1 MSSVKHTEI
10 EGDVAVGRNVEIG
23 GKATVR
29 GKMTV
34 DHDLKVKGDIE
45 ANDIRANN
53 KGVFLSVERLT
64 AAYPTP
70 EEGWFAGVLETV
82 NDEKRIIVYDVE
94 NGEWTRTGVELDVE
108 LDQSEEAIA
117 AASAAAEAAAEA
129 KTATTATNTAAKNAT
144 TAAGNANTAAKN
156 ATTAAGDANTAASNA
171 TTAAGNA
178 NTAANAATTAAEKAE
193 AALKTI
199 DSRLFINANKLLLR
213 SEAMTL
219 SEALKSISS
228 LDKAALYTVNGIV
241 LTFLTANGW
250 KRYQWIGDEW
260 MNIAHWEDISQS
272 SSGAGFYN
280 IDNEK
285 PLEEGYYSLDSAVSA
300 VSKDTSIGATT
311 RNGMILQ
318 FFDGEKWRYYAY
330 QLEYDA
336 SDPEADDKFSNPENW
351 AAFESGSG
359 GGTVNQYV
367 LKLETNSARELE
379 SSDTNL
385 SVNLRFSSQ
394 IYDSISQSLI
404 DSGEDASI
412 TIERQMEGAG
422 RWTTVATIGS
432 FPSTPAGAG
441 NYRTVDLSPYLQ
453 NGTQYVRFTAKG
465 NVSGQTAPLLTFT
478 VGVAA
483 MSAEIAT
490 NWGRAFVYDET
501 VASSGTIA
509 IPVKMTG
516 NVHKILY
523 YEVLNSAGTKIKEGS
538 IEVGTAE
545 YVESAYTG
553 LTFEHPQTAEILTI
567 RVRLRYGNSTVY
579 TDWVEQNFM
588 VSTVASSAVLL
599 CVNNVKSQ
607 VYNWTSERLL
617 EYAVYNP
624 GALTGSVVG
633 FELRD
638 SEEQTVW
645 MTGSN
650 GNAENGIVYD
660 YTPYLGIENNT
671 PSGRVR
677 LFGAKLR
684 VSVGGVLMRTLT
696 YSVDNS
702 NNFAPTAG
710 ANFVLMPSSRS
721 NYDSDRT
728 VIHNETSLA
737 TEAKELQGVWEN
749 VTFEDDG
756 WVTEGDVKMLR
767 LFASSKL
774 TIPFECYSNTTQENG
789 LTIEVD
795 ARMRNISDEDAAVL
809 KIGKEVNGQFVGLIL
824 YPKRGYFFKTTN
836 NVAEFQDIEW
846 QENKRTHLT
855 VNIAPRLN
863 VKGRTLNVV
872 RLFVNDKINREFTFT
887 SADRFWDGSGSGGIQ
902 IGGEGCDIDVF
913 GMRVFKERL
922 LSSGEV
928 LNDVVAA
935 ESDIEKKKALIEANN
950 IMEGGVIKYALA
962 KEKYNTMVWEG
973 VFPDKNNQV
982 ETTGNLRLSILN
994 DLIHSGRFN
1003 NMKCKGQGTSSKRY
1017 LYWNGSWSFNDDSLF
1032 VNDNGDPGV
1041 PYYQLRD
1048 GSPRATKLVGKRNW
1062 ASSPQSHKEGMCD
1075 IVNAVYD
1082 ALFDGSAGWEPSG
1095 IKRTAGY
1102 ENTKIA
1108 VEEEPFLFFVQA
1120 TPDSEPVFDGMMT
1133 FGSAKGDKLTFGYD
1147 KSHPILKDYL
1157 MMEGSDQ
1164 TPVLGLCQVPW
1175 FEDEVSYN
1183 EEEEYYEYNGM
1194 GSFDVTLGNR
1204 GSIGH
1209 FIEAFNTCYKYST
1222 RINYYNGRLD
1232 DLQQDAT
1239 ADKSYQYFV
1248 VGQTYDNFYVY
1259 RYNWPTGRWV
1269 NAGTTKTNGA
1279 YDAVNLNEQLGLHLD
1294 PSSAD
1299 FDGMLAQVKAARVA
1313 AFRAV
1318 AGNHFHVNDTLY
1330 GMQINKL
1337 MAASD
1342 NRNKNTYPYYDP
1354 VDGVIR
1360 FGSDDNDTILPFNNQ
1375 GQKQKPYWVEEHDYD
1390 SRPQFNGYFWAAS
1403 GNAMYNLFEDAY
1415 PNELRTMMRRI
1426 LAAMANL
1433 GSGYGEGG
1441 VMGCFDRYFFKIQN
1455 YFPAVA
1461 YNEVARLSYEWAK
1474 ILYDAGE
1481 YTNDTDPITQS
1492 LGDQL
1497 ECEKEWVRRRIVYIA
1512 SYCMYNAAMGGSIE
1526 YRQLNSA
1533 TYKLRPAMKMYMYMQ
1548 LGTSY
1553 RYPTGSSAPKRCES
1567 GEEVTIV
1574 CEGSDS
1580 IQTYIVGAEYLQ
1592 DLGDLSAVG
1601 VTGSTAFANGKRLA
1615 RLKVGNANASAVNF
1629 RPSAVASFPAN
1640 AVEIDLRNT
1649 AVPSVGSL
1657 AGVTKLERYYGGGT
1671 AITSL
1676 TLPQTNLLTDVELN
1690 EQLQTL
1696 VLRNQTGIN
1705 HFVFTPTALRSLTSG
1720 RCNVIDQQFVENWL
1734 DGLSGDLS
1742 GYELEMD
1749 GLQWSGFTAL
1759 RLVKMCGMGR
1769 LVLKGRIAL
1778 DSNSIS
1784 AEQLATVHNK
1794 LGSLMDSHELE
1805 LEYTNVINIQMT
1817 KTAVTGGDAGSVA
1830 SFTLSALNDKALT
1843 LVYSTD
1849 GETWAP
1855 MSENPR
1861 LTMTSR
1867 TEVVNGCRYVYGTL
1881 TALEE
1886 VTGAVQYRVR
1896 ATDGVQNSVTLF
1908 FSIVTKNRI
1917 QSVAVSGTKYLTQTN
1932 ANYPFSAALTPANS
1946 SEVPTYS
1953 WLIESVG
1960 DVDTYEVV
1968 VLQDRSQVI
1977 RRTDSQLMVEL
1988 QNVNASTVQ
1997 LATGNEL
2004 FGAKNNEVSFT
2015 VRCTVRGSYGSEVSA
2030 AYEVIGHAVFT
2041 PKAVQSYDPEEE
2053 NYNPALVIYLKNNEA
2068 TTGVTLHAYEG
2079 GKGYYMTQ
2087 QEAAAVTNLGTIN
2100 GLTQIQDV
2108 DGVVVESWDGDVN
2121 TQPYYRFE
2129 DFDQWQYFKN
2139 CLNIGNI
2146 SNCQVLKT
2154 ITTPSNFSSSN
2165 TRLDLPNSLLTIKVS
2180 EGVMSIPMIQKNS
2193 DGLNIYLPKTFGQT
2207 DIFSRYGQGFS
2218 TIIAFG
2224 DIHYGGS
2231 LQEWIN
2237 LGLVLRR
2244 ADLGNKRYFNDLY
2257 CNNEKITTIPASEA
2271 NRNCW
2276 YSFMSITTI
2285 EGVVNNLIAYNFA
2298 GCSNLENITL
2308 SPDITSIP
2316 EYCFYGCGKLNL
2328 TEIPSN
2334 VTSIGANALSGTA
2347 CSFTEIPDSVTSFGS
2362 QSNMPNITAISY
2374 PNTMAAPGGLTNCAN
2389 LRSVFFRKGDESEY
2403 LITTLPYYSGCN
2415 NLKKI
2420 GYENNFINEAIIT
2433 PEETTTIILGDASY
2447 NNTTIKSFCFKGA
2460 TMIPHNWNVSRSLNN
2475 LNVKFISALN
2485 VVNFGNNSGEIY
2497 RDHAKNYIIVGKN
2510 AQVVSVNTYRGS
2522 LNNLFLQTITPP
2534 IYTDN
2539 ATNKRYIPLSTKND
2553 YSQATSFNA
2562 SSLTE
2567 YDYTND
2573 PANIKTAVQESDIVT
2588 TGIPLANCAIS
2599 INNGT
2604 ATITCTDST
2613 FTSAIP
2619 IKLHYRING
2628 GAWSSPVNSGATFAV
2643 SANDVIEVYATHSLR
2658 APSNMLKATWDGTN
2672 ITYDYTD
2679 IYIAPDD
2686 VDANGLLIE

>member
-1 MSSVKHTEI
+1 MKAIRYT
-10 EGDVAVGRNVEIG
+10 EGD
-23 GKATVR
+23 
-29 GKMTV
+29 
-34 DHDLKVKGDIE
+34 DLKLK
-45 ANDIRANN
+45 IR
-53 KGVFLSVERLT
+53 L
-64 AAYPTP
+64 
-70 EEGWFAGVLETV
+70 
-82 NDEKRIIVYDVE
+82 
-94 NGEWTRTGVELDVE
+94 
-108 LDQSEEAIA
+108 SEEAVPFEIELRTEWPEPVLKCGWDGKDSWGGLQLMGA
-117 AASAAAEAAAEA
+117 NAVACWDAPGLRSGTLSGTLTYITPDETMPDGERRRTVSLVMVQSAEDGGVISAMDPGVSSGDEVPSKPDCFTKKEWESLLSVIGRKADTKALEQLEE
-129 KTATTATNTAAKNAT
+129 KYETLKEDTADGFRTAAQALSDGLGTKLGKNQ
-144 TAAGNANTAAKN
+144 G
-156 ATTAAGDANTAASNA
+156 
-171 TTAAGNA
+171 
-178 NTAANAATTAAEKAE
+178 AANAGKVMKVDARGDLVPSQEE
-193 AALKTI
+193 GSVKTV
-199 DSRLFINANKLLLR
+199 S
-213 SEAMTL
+213 
-219 SEALKSISS
+219 
-228 LDKAALYTVNGIV
+228 VNGG
-241 LTFLTANGW
+241 TPKSPDARG
-250 KRYQWIGDEW
+250 
-260 MNIAHWEDISQS
+260 NIDLSTGGN
-272 SSGAGFYN
+272 GAGFYN

-285 PLEEGYYSLDSAVSA
+285 PLEEGHYTLGSAVAA
-300 VSKDTSIGATT
+300 VATDESIGAST

-318 FFDGEKWRYYAY
+318 FWDGEVWRYYAY
-330 QLEYDA
+330 QLPYDA
-336 SDPEADDKFSNPENW
+336 SDPEADDKFSDQENW
-351 AAFESGSG
+351 AAFESGSGG

-394 IYDSISQSLI
+394 IYDSISQTLI

-432 FPSTPAGAG
+432 FPSTPAGTG

-633 FELRD
+633 FELMD

-728 VIHNETSLA
+728 VIRNETSLA
-737 TEAKELQGVWEN
+737 TETKQLQGVWEN

-756 WVTEGDVKMLR
+756 WVTDGGVKMLR
-767 LFASSKL
+767 LFAGSKL

-789 LTIEVD
+789 LTIEADV
-795 ARMRNISDEDAAVL
+795 RMRNISDEDAAVL

-982 ETTGNLRLSILN
+982 ETTGNLRVSILN

-1017 LYWNGSWSFNDDSLF
+1017 LYWNGGWSFNDDSLF
-1032 VNDNGDPGV
+1032 VNDNGDEGV
-1041 PYYQLRD
+1041 PWYQLRD

-1082 ALFDGSAGWEPSG
+1082 VLFDGSAGWEPSG

-1120 TPDSEPVFDGMMT
+1120 TPDSEPVFDGLMT

-1157 MMEGSDQ
+1157 MIEGSDQ

-1232 DLQQDAT
+1232 DLQQDAKV
-1239 ADKSYQYFV
+1239 DKSYQYFV

-1330 GMQINKL
+1330 GMQMNKL

-1426 LAAMANL
+1426 LAAMADL

-1629 RPSAVASFPAN
+1629 KPSAVASFPAN

-1720 RCNVIDQQFVENWL
+1720 RCNVIDQQFVESWI

-1749 GLQWSGFTAL
+1749 GINWTNLSED
-1759 RLVKMCGMGR
+1759 RLVKLLGFGR
-1769 LVLKGRIAL
+1769 LVISGRIAMSSL
-1778 DSNSIS
+1778 GRSTKVALLNMFGNIDDTSNSLYVTYPNGVSIS
-1784 AEQLATVHNK
+1784 GSTSVIRGGTGDVTITVSIIKYVDDAQITVNQSASFFTLVSEGEIQYDPITGSATKEYVYHTETLMGTSTNFSAQAVIDGVTYTSRNFNVSGSSRITVTSAAIK
-1794 LGSLMDSHELE
+1794 KMINGSLANGDYYYTEDKASANNTFHIVPNTTDGRNAFVDDQGNPIPTDTYRIEWGISDLPSSLDE
-1805 LEYTNVINIQMT
+1805 CYLEYEGVGDNEIVKVMKQNAGGVGVEICRMPKYPNPANKAQWWNSLTFSSYVNEVDAERLGNDPDFRIVANLVVTNRTAAAIQT
-1817 KTAVTGGDAGSVA
+1817 SLCPIVA
-1830 SFTLSALNDKALT
+1830 HPEFF
-1843 LVYSTD
+1843 
-1849 GETWAP
+1849 
-1855 MSENPR
+1855 
-1861 LTMTSR
+1861 
-1867 TEVVNGCRYVYGTL
+1867 
-1881 TALEE
+1881 
-1886 VTGAVQYRVR
+1886 AVQ
-1896 ATDGVQNSVTLF
+1896 A
-1908 FSIVTKNRI
+1908 
-1917 QSVAVSGTKYLTQTN
+1917 
-1932 ANYPFSAALTPANS
+1932 
-1946 SEVPTYS
+1946 
-1953 WLIESVG
+1953 
-1960 DVDTYEVV
+1960 
-1968 VLQDRSQVI
+1968 
-1977 RRTDSQLMVEL
+1977 
-1988 QNVNASTVQ
+1988 
-1997 LATGNEL
+1997 
-2004 FGAKNNEVSFT
+2004 
-2015 VRCTVRGSYGSEVSA
+2015 
-2030 AYEVIGHAVFT
+2030 
-2041 PKAVQSYDPEEE
+2041 YDPTKP
-2053 NYNPALVIYLKNNEA
+2053 NYNPAVCIILEQGGLLDRTQLYTDGGNMYIDPVTGNQGLVMTMDEAADVTYQLWSAGNTYGVFSGKTTVTPTNITDCYEQAESYDFEYFLEFKYFKGLIWDYSVVNSSTYGYRSVGFFSGCTKLKDIRLPKNVTIMNVSAETHGNWVNHGHFANCTSLIASVNVFKNIVEMGAIVSQGQTSNSGIFENCTNLTWESLPPNITHLRLNVFNGCSNINIHTIPSTLAQIECAIPGDWSYVPDTVQVMGTQSPQCTELSLPNNANVNNFEGFNSRTITNVVFRGLTDNNCA
-2068 TTGVTLHAYEG
+2068 FTKLPTFQGVKVNVFAIPNGVTTLRYNPFVNTEIVKLIIPTTLNLSTNYNNLIGSAKL
-2079 GKGYYMTQ
+2079 KGVVYY
-2087 QEAAAVTNLGTIN
+2087 GTAELIIN
-2100 GLTQIQDV
+2100 GNEMSSAV
-2108 DGVVVESWDGDVN
+2108 DTIFRFDNVV
-2121 TQPYYRFE
+2121 
-2129 DFDQWQYFKN
+2129 
-2139 CLNIGNI
+2139 NIGNGVFTRTQTKKI
-2146 SNCQVLKT
+2146 VVFNTSSNHIGFPGYDVNERFYTFIKS
-2154 ITTPSNFSSSN
+2154 TTPGPITGITNN
-2165 TRLDLPNSLLTIKVS
+2165 LGNNYYVPINSLNDYKTATVWSNAASHIFGYDFETDPAHILTA
-2180 EGVMSIPMIQKNS
+2180 E
-2193 DGLNIYLPKTFGQT
+2193 TF
-2207 DIFSRYGQGFS
+2207 DEV
-2218 TIIAFG
+2218 
-2224 DIHYGGS
+2224 D
-2231 LQEWIN
+2231 
-2237 LGLVLRR
+2237 
-2244 ADLGNKRYFNDLY
+2244 
-2257 CNNEKITTIPASEA
+2257 TTQ
-2271 NRNCW
+2271 
-2276 YSFMSITTI
+2276 
-2285 EGVVNNLIAYNFA
+2285 
-2298 GCSNLENITL
+2298 
-2308 SPDITSIP
+2308 
-2316 EYCFYGCGKLNL
+2316 
-2328 TEIPSN
+2328 IPS
-2334 VTSIGANALSGTA
+2334 
-2347 CSFTEIPDSVTSFGS
+2347 
-2362 QSNMPNITAISY
+2362 Y
-2374 PNTMAAPGGLTNCAN
+2374 
-2389 LRSVFFRKGDESEY
+2389 K
-2403 LITTLPYYSGCN
+2403 
-2415 NLKKI
+2415 
-2420 GYENNFINEAIIT
+2420 
-2433 PEETTTIILGDASY
+2433 
-2447 NNTTIKSFCFKGA
+2447 
-2460 TMIPHNWNVSRSLNN
+2460 
-2475 LNVKFISALN
+2475 
-2485 VVNFGNNSGEIY
+2485 
-2497 RDHAKNYIIVGKN
+2497 
-2510 AQVVSVNTYRGS
+2510 
-2522 LNNLFLQTITPP
+2522 
-2534 IYTDN
+2534 
-2539 ATNKRYIPLSTKND
+2539 
-2553 YSQATSFNA
+2553 
-2562 SSLTE
+2562 
-2567 YDYTND
+2567 
-2573 PANIKTAVQESDIVT
+2573 
-2588 TGIPLANCAIS
+2588 
-2599 INNGT
+2599 
-2604 ATITCTDST
+2604 
-2613 FTSAIP
+2613 
-2619 IKLHYRING
+2619 
-2628 GAWSSPVNSGATFAV
+2628 
-2643 SANDVIEVYATHSLR
+2643 
-2658 APSNMLKATWDGTN
+2658 
-2672 ITYDYTD
+2672 
-2679 IYIAPDD
+2679 
-2686 VDANGLLIE
+2686 

>member
-1 MSSVKHTEI
+1 MKAIRYTEGDDLKLKIRTSDEAVPFEI
-10 EGDVAVGRNVEIG
+10 ELRTEWPEPILRCGWDGKDSWGGLQLRVGYAVACWDAPGLRSGTLSGRLTYITPDETMPDGTQRRTVTLVMVQSVEESGVIDAIDPEMWDIYKPPTKPDCFTDKEWQELLVAIG
-23 GKATVR
+23 RKADAKDLESLQTALEEYETENNDALQTLNEALAGKASTTDLA
-29 GKMTV
+29 GK
-34 DHDLKVKGDIE
+34 
-45 ANDIRANN
+45 
-53 KGVFLSVERLT
+53 
-64 AAYPTP
+64 
-70 EEGWFAGVLETV
+70 
-82 NDEKRIIVYDVE
+82 
-94 NGEWTRTGVELDVE
+94 LD
-108 LDQSEEAIA
+108 
-117 AASAAAEAAAEA
+117 
-129 KTATTATNTAAKNAT
+129 KNQ
-144 TAAGNANTAAKN
+144 G
-156 ATTAAGDANTAASNA
+156 
-171 TTAAGNA
+171 
-178 NTAANAATTAAEKAE
+178 AANAGKVMKVGARGDLEPSQE
-193 AALKTI
+193 EGSVKTV
-199 DSRLFINANKLLLR
+199 S
-213 SEAMTL
+213 
-219 SEALKSISS
+219 
-228 LDKAALYTVNGIV
+228 VNGGAAKAPDPHGNID
-241 LTFLTANGW
+241 LT
-250 KRYQWIGDEW
+250 IG
-260 MNIAHWEDISQS
+260 
-272 SSGAGFYN
+272 SGAGFYN

-285 PLEEGYYSLDSAVSA
+285 PLESGHYDKGGAVAAVATDSG
-300 VSKDTSIGATT
+300 IGAETK
-311 RNGMILQ
+311 NGMILQ
-318 FFDGEKWRYYAY
+318 FYDGEKWCYYAY

-336 SDPEADDKFSNPENW
+336 SDPEADDKFSDPDNW
-351 AAFESGSG
+351 SAFESGSGG

-394 IYDSISQSLI
+394 IYDSISQTLI

-432 FPSTPAGAG
+432 FPSTPAGTG

-483 MSAEIAT
+483 MSVEIAT

-728 VIHNETSLA
+728 VIRNETSLA
-737 TEAKELQGVWEN
+737 TEAKQLQGVWEN

-756 WVTEGDVKMLR
+756 WVTDGGVKMLR
-767 LFASSKL
+767 LFAGSKL

-789 LTIEVD
+789 LTIEADV
-795 ARMRNISDEDAAVL
+795 RMRNISDEDAAVL
-809 KIGKEVNGQFVGLIL
+809 KIGKEVSDQFVGLIL

-962 KEKYNTMVWEG
+962 KEKYNTLVWEG

-982 ETTGNLRLSILN
+982 ETTGNLRVSILN

-1017 LYWNGSWSFNDDSLF
+1017 LYWNGGWSFNDDSLF

-1120 TPDSEPVFDGMMT
+1120 TPDSEPVFDGLMT

-1157 MMEGSDQ
+1157 MIEGSDQ

-1222 RINYYNGRLD
+1222 RIKYYNGRLD
-1232 DLQQDAT
+1232 DLQQAAT
-1239 ADKSYQYFV
+1239 ADKSYQYFI
-1248 VGQTYDNFYVY
+1248 VGQSYDNFYVY

-1294 PSSAD
+1294 PTSAD
-1299 FDGMLAQVKAARVA
+1299 FEGMLAQVKAARIA

-1330 GMQINKL
+1330 GMQMNKL

-1426 LAAMANL
+1426 LAAMADL

-1441 VMGCFDRYFFKIQN
+1441 VMGCFDRYFFKVQN

-1720 RCNVIDQQFVENWL
+1720 RCNVIDQQFIENWL

-1749 GLQWSGFTAL
+1749 SLQWSGFTAL

-1830 SFTLSALNDKALT
+1830 GFTLSALNDNALT

-1881 TALEE
+1881 TAAEE

-2030 AYEVIGHAVFT
+2030 TYEVIGHAQFV
-2041 PKAVQSYDPEEE
+2041 PRAVQSYDPEEE

-2068 TTGVTLHAYEG
+2068 TTGVTLHEQTFQDG
-2079 GKGYYMTQ
+2079 SRGFYMTQ
-2087 QEAAAVTNLGTIN
+2087 AEAATVTNLGTIN
-2100 GLTQIQDV
+2100 GLTQVQDSN
-2108 DGVVVESWDGDVN
+2108 GYVVESYEDGVLN
-2121 TQPYYRFE
+2121 PKYYRFE
-2129 DFDQWQYFKN
+2129 DFDQFKYFVRMSRPQINNCTYLKYLTIHSGAVEQSNAGYYPSSLVRLIFMDGCTGGHYISAVNIPENQCDVYIPSSFNNGYGLFHSFRAKSVHFDGTLEQY
-2139 CLNIGNI
+2139 LDT
-2146 SNCQVLKT
+2146 SL
-2154 ITTPSNFSSSN
+2154 FSSPTQN
-2165 TRLDLPNSLLTIKVS
+2165 N
-2180 EGVMSIPMIQKNS
+2180 
-2193 DGLNIYLPKTFGQT
+2193 YFGG
-2207 DIFSRYGQGFS
+2207 YAGKY
-2218 TIIAFG
+2218 AF
-2224 DIHYGGS
+2224 
-2231 LQEWIN
+2231 
-2237 LGLVLRR
+2237 
-2244 ADLGNKRYFNDLY
+2244 DLY
-2257 CNNEKITTIPASEA
+2257 CKNQLVTEVSTEQLHNATYRNNISRCRSLVTVKG
-2271 NRNCW
+2271 
-2276 YSFMSITTI
+2276 SITTLNSYQF
-2285 EGVVNNLIAYNFA
+2285 VA
-2298 GCSNLENITL
+2298 CPNLENITL
-2308 SPDITSIP
+2308 NVTSIP
-2316 EYCFYGCGKLNL
+2316 DFCFYGCTKLNL
-2328 TEIPSN
+2328 TEIPSI
-2334 VTSIGANALSGTA
+2334 VTSIGANAFSNSGA
-2347 CSFTEIPDSVTSFGS
+2347 SFTEIPDSVNSFGA
-2362 QSNMPNITAISY
+2362 QDNMPNITNISY
-2374 PNTMAAPGGLTNCAN
+2374 PNTMSAPGGFTNCAN
-2389 LRSVFFRKGDESEY
+2389 LRSVYFRKKETDTRY
-2403 LITTLPYYSGCN
+2403 YITTLPNFSGCAN
-2415 NLKKI
+2415 IEKI
-2420 GYENNFINEAIIT
+2420 GYGEMFFDYTFVSLPNMVGTMPYNFSFLTNIKNFILKGFTELPNQQRIFPNNGIRILNLQSLVRNLSNEIISYSGGIKYW
-2433 PEETTTIILGDASY
+2433 IIGENFVGNYLRMYNTRAENMFLMAEYPPNLQQESY
-2447 NNTTIKSFCFKGA
+2447 SAAKVITKIGTSNN
-2460 TMIPHNWNVSRSLNN
+2460 
-2475 LNVKFISALN
+2475 
-2485 VVNFGNNSGEIY
+2485 Y
-2497 RDHAKNYIIVGKN
+2497 
-2510 AQVVSVNTYRGS
+2510 AQ
-2522 LNNLFLQTITPP
+2522 
-2534 IYTDN
+2534 
-2539 ATNKRYIPLSTKND
+2539 STKPIRPI
-2553 YSQATSFNA
+2553 
-2562 SSLTE
+2562 E
-2567 YDYTND
+2567 YDYTLD
-2573 PANIKTAVQESDIVT
+2573 RANILSAIQESDIIT
-2588 TGIPLANCAIS
+2588 TGIPIANCAIS

-2604 ATITCTDST
+2604 ATITCTDYS
-2613 FTSAIP
+2613 FTSVEP

-2643 SANDVIEVYATHSLR
+2643 SANDLIEVYATHSLR
-2658 APSNMLKATWDGTN
+2658 GPSNMLKATWDGTN
-2672 ITYDYTD
+2672 ITYDWTN
-2679 IYIAPDD
+2679 IYIDPDD

>member
-1 MSSVKHTEI
+1 MKAIRYT
-10 EGDVAVGRNVEIG
+10 EGD
-23 GKATVR
+23 
-29 GKMTV
+29 
-34 DHDLKVKGDIE
+34 DLKLK
-45 ANDIRANN
+45 IR
-53 KGVFLSVERLT
+53 L
-64 AAYPTP
+64 
-70 EEGWFAGVLETV
+70 
-82 NDEKRIIVYDVE
+82 
-94 NGEWTRTGVELDVE
+94 
-108 LDQSEEAIA
+108 SEEAVPFEIELRTEWPEPVLKCGWDGKDSWGGLQLMGA
-117 AASAAAEAAAEA
+117 NAVACWDAPGLRSGTLSGTLTYITPDETMPDGECRRTVSLVMVQSAEEGGVISAMDPGVSSGDEVPSKPDCFTKKEWESLLSVIGRKADTKALEQLEE
-129 KTATTATNTAAKNAT
+129 KYETLKEDTADGFRNAAKSLSDGLGT
-144 TAAGNANTAAKN
+144 KLAKN
-156 ATTAAGDANTAASNA
+156 QG
-171 TTAAGNA
+171 
-178 NTAANAATTAAEKAE
+178 AANAGKVMKVDARGDLVPSQEE
-193 AALKTI
+193 GSVKTV
-199 DSRLFINANKLLLR
+199 S
-213 SEAMTL
+213 
-219 SEALKSISS
+219 
-228 LDKAALYTVNGIV
+228 VNGG
-241 LTFLTANGW
+241 TP
-250 KRYQWIGDEW
+250 KSPDEQG
-260 MNIAHWEDISQS
+260 NIDLSTGGN
-272 SSGAGFYN
+272 GAGFYN

-285 PLEEGYYSLDSAVSA
+285 PLEEGHYTLGSAVAA
-300 VSKDTSIGATT
+300 VATDESIGAST

-318 FFDGEKWRYYAY
+318 FWDGEAWRYYAY
-330 QLEYDA
+330 QLPYDA
-336 SDPEADDKFSNPENW
+336 SDPEAADKFSNPENW

-359 GGTVNQYV
+359 GGGTVSQYV

-432 FPSTPAGAG
+432 FPSTPAGTG

-599 CVNNVKSQ
+599 CVNNVKST

-633 FELRD
+633 FELMD

-728 VIHNETSLA
+728 VIRNETSLA
-737 TEAKELQGVWEN
+737 TETKQLQGVWEN

-756 WVTEGDVKMLR
+756 WVTDGGVKMLR
-767 LFASSKL
+767 LFAGSKL

-789 LTIEVD
+789 LTIEADV
-795 ARMRNISDEDAAVL
+795 RMRNISDEDAAVL

-863 VKGRTLNVV
+863 VKGRLLNVV

-913 GMRVFKERL
+913 GVRVFKERL

-982 ETTGNLRLSILN
+982 ETTGNLRVSILN

-1017 LYWNGSWSFNDDSLF
+1017 LYWNGGWSFNDDSLF
-1032 VNDNGDPGV
+1032 VNDNGDEGV
-1041 PYYQLRD
+1041 PWYQLRD

-1082 ALFDGSAGWEPSG
+1082 VLFDGSAGWEPSG

-1120 TPDSEPVFDGMMT
+1120 TPDSEPVFDGLMT

-1157 MMEGSDQ
+1157 MIEGSDQ

-1232 DLQQDAT
+1232 DLQQDAKV
-1239 ADKSYQYFV
+1239 DKSYQYFV

-1299 FDGMLAQVKAARVA
+1299 FEGMLAQVKAARVA

-1330 GMQINKL
+1330 GMQMNKL
-1337 MAASD
+1337 FAASD

-1403 GNAMYNLFEDAY
+1403 GNAMYNLFEEAY

-1426 LAAMANL
+1426 LAAMADL

-1657 AGVTKLERYYGGGT
+1657 AGVTKLERFYCEGT

-1696 VLRNQTGIN
+1696 VLRNQMGIN

-1749 GLQWSGFTAL
+1749 SLQWSGFTAL

-1830 SFTLSALNDKALT
+1830 GFTLSALNDNALT

-1881 TALEE
+1881 TAAEE

-2030 AYEVIGHAVFT
+2030 AYEVIGHAQFV
-2041 PKAVQSYDPEEE
+2041 PRAVQSYDPEEE
-2053 NYNPALVIYLKNNEA
+2053 NYNPALIIYLKNNEA
-2068 TTGVTLHAYEG
+2068 TTGATLHAYEG
-2079 GKGYYMTQ
+2079 GKGYYITQ
-2087 QEAAAVTNLGTIN
+2087 QEAAEVTNLGTIN

-2121 TQPYYRFE
+2121 TQPYYRFG
-2129 DFDQWQYFKN
+2129 DFDQFKYFVKVTTSISLQN
-2139 CLNIGNI
+2139 CTN
-2146 SNCQVLKT
+2146 LKT
-2154 ITTPSNFSSSN
+2154 ITYPPVQTIAAINIPSSVI
-2165 TRLDLPNSLLTIKVS
+2165 TLTLS
-2180 EGVMSIPMIQKNS
+2180 EGTAICPDRLFQPARYVKN
-2193 DGLNIYLPKTFGQT
+2193 IKLPSTLSLKVLSFYI
-2207 DIFSRYGQGFS
+2207 DDGFS
-2218 TIIAFG
+2218 VNIDNVYYNGTINEYAEITDVCSGFN
-2224 DIHYGGS
+2224 
-2231 LQEWIN
+2231 QRIN
-2237 LGLVLRR
+2237 
-2244 ADLGNKRYFNDLY
+2244 FNFNLY
-2257 CNNEKITTIPASEA
+2257 IK
-2271 NRNCW
+2271 
-2276 YSFMSITTI
+2276 
-2285 EGVVNNLIAYNFA
+2285 NNLITEVDATLVNNHNYFTRAIRSLEKVNGVVSSLAHRKFCY
-2298 GCSNLENITL
+2298 CSNLVNITL

-2316 EYCFYGCGKLNL
+2316 EYCFYGCSKLNL
-2328 TEIPSN
+2328 TEIPAG
-2334 VTSIGANALSGTA
+2334 VTSIGADALSGTA
-2347 CSFTEIPDSVTSFGS
+2347 CSFTEIPDSVTSFG
-2362 QSNMPNITAISY
+2362 QQNNMPNITNISY
-2374 PNTMAAPGGLTNCAN
+2374 PNTMNTPGGFTNCTN
-2389 LRSVFFRKGDESEY
+2389 LRSVYFRKKETDSEY
-2403 LITTLPYYSGCN
+2403 YITTMPNFRNSI
-2415 NLKKI
+2415 NLNKLGNAECFI
-2420 GYENNFINEAIIT
+2420 ENVFYGFVRDTTNFYRHDGMW
-2433 PEETTTIILGDASY
+2433 PSLKSIILINPDGTVQNTY
-2447 NNTTIKSFCFKGA
+2447 LRNNTQPDLFKLINVNIIEGTLHDRPLKYFFIDNTLTQISF
-2460 TMIPHNWNVSRSLNN
+2460 TNN
-2475 LNVKFISALN
+2475 REEIVHLFISSNIVPALSRTTFALIDKILIQN
-2485 VVNFGNNSGEIY
+2485 GI
-2497 RDHAKNYIIVGKN
+2497 
-2510 AQVVSVNTYRGS
+2510 
-2522 LNNLFLQTITPP
+2522 
-2534 IYTDN
+2534 
-2539 ATNKRYIPLSTKND
+2539 KND
-2553 YSQATSFNA
+2553 YNQATNWNT
-2562 SSLTE
+2562 LTSGLIE

-2573 PANIKTAVQESDIVT
+2573 PAHIITAIQESDIVT

-2672 ITYDYTD
+2672 ITYDWTN
-2679 IYIAPDD
+2679 IYIDPDD

>member
-1 MSSVKHTEI
+1 MKAIRYT
-10 EGDVAVGRNVEIG
+10 EGD
-23 GKATVR
+23 
-29 GKMTV
+29 
-34 DHDLKVKGDIE
+34 DLKLK
-45 ANDIRANN
+45 IR
-53 KGVFLSVERLT
+53 L
-64 AAYPTP
+64 
-70 EEGWFAGVLETV
+70 
-82 NDEKRIIVYDVE
+82 
-94 NGEWTRTGVELDVE
+94 
-108 LDQSEEAIA
+108 SEEAVPFEIELRTEWPEPILKCGWDGKDSWGGLQLMEA
-117 AASAAAEAAAEA
+117 NAVACWDAPGLRSGTLSGTLTYITPDETMPDGERRRTVSLVMVQSAEEGGVISAMDPGVSGGDEVPSKPDCFTKKEWESLLSVIGRKADTKALEQLEE
-129 KTATTATNTAAKNAT
+129 KYETLKEDTADRFRTAAQSLSDGLGT
-144 TAAGNANTAAKN
+144 RLAKN
-156 ATTAAGDANTAASNA
+156 QG
-171 TTAAGNA
+171 
-178 NTAANAATTAAEKAE
+178 AANAGKVMKVDARGDLVPSQEE
-193 AALKTI
+193 GSVKTV
-199 DSRLFINANKLLLR
+199 S
-213 SEAMTL
+213 
-219 SEALKSISS
+219 
-228 LDKAALYTVNGIV
+228 VNGG
-241 LTFLTANGW
+241 TP
-250 KRYQWIGDEW
+250 KSPDERG
-260 MNIAHWEDISQS
+260 NIDLSTGGN
-272 SSGAGFYN
+272 GAGFYN

-285 PLEEGYYSLDSAVSA
+285 PLEEGHYTLGSAVAA
-300 VSKDTSIGATT
+300 VATDESIGAST

-318 FFDGEKWRYYAY
+318 FYDGEKWCYYAY
-330 QLEYDA
+330 QLPYDA
-336 SDPEADDKFSNPENW
+336 SDPEAADKFSDQENW

-359 GGTVNQYV
+359 GGGTASQYV

-394 IYDSISQSLI
+394 IYDSISQTLI

-432 FPSTPAGAG
+432 FPSTPAGTG

-671 PSGRVR
+671 LSGRVR

-728 VIHNETSLA
+728 VIRNETSLA
-737 TEAKELQGVWEN
+737 TEAKQLQGVWEN

-756 WVTEGDVKMLR
+756 WVTDGGVKMLR
-767 LFASSKL
+767 LFAGSKV

-795 ARMRNISDEDAAVL
+795 VRMRNISDEDAAVL

-863 VKGRTLNVV
+863 VKGRLLNVV

-962 KEKYNTMVWEG
+962 KEKYNTLVWEG

-982 ETTGNLRLSILN
+982 ETTGNLRVSILN

-1017 LYWNGSWSFNDDSLF
+1017 LYWNGGWSFNDDSLF
-1032 VNDNGDPGV
+1032 VNDNGDEGV
-1041 PYYQLRD
+1041 PWYQLRD

-1120 TPDSEPVFDGMMT
+1120 TPDSEPVFDGLMT

-1157 MMEGSDQ
+1157 MIEGSDQ

-1175 FEDEVSYN
+1175 FEDEVNYN

-1222 RINYYNGRLD
+1222 RIKYYNGRLD
-1232 DLQQDAT
+1232 DLQQAAT
-1239 ADKSYQYFV
+1239 ADKSYQYFI
-1248 VGQTYDNFYVY
+1248 VGQSYDNFYVY

-1299 FDGMLAQVKAARVA
+1299 FEGMLAQVKAARIA

-1330 GMQINKL
+1330 GMQMNKL

-1354 VDGVIR
+1354 VDSVIR

-1426 LAAMANL
+1426 LAAMADL

-1553 RYPTGSSAPKRCES
+1553 RYPTGYSAPKRCES

-1720 RCNVIDQQFVENWL
+1720 RCNVIDQQFVENWI

-1749 GLQWSGFTAL
+1749 GINWTNLSED
-1759 RLVKMCGMGR
+1759 RLVKLLGFGR
-1769 LVLKGRIAL
+1769 LVISGRIAMSSL
-1778 DSNSIS
+1778 GRSTKVALLNMFGNIDDTSNSLYVTYPNGVSIS
-1784 AEQLATVHNK
+1784 GSTSVIRGGAGDVTITVSIIKYVDDAQITVNQTGNFFTLVSEGEIQYDPITGSATKQYVYHTETLMGTSTNFSAQAVIDGVTYTSRNFNVSGSSRITVTSAVIKKMVDGSLVDGNYYYTEDKAAENNTFHIVPNTTDGRNAFVDDQGNPIPTDTYRIEWGISDLPSSLDECYLEYEGIGDNEIIKVMKQNIGGVGIEICRMPKYPNPANKAQWWNSLTFSNYVNEVDAERLGNDPDFKIVANLVVTNRTAATV
-1794 LGSLMDSHELE
+1794 
-1805 LEYTNVINIQMT
+1805 Q
-1817 KTAVTGGDAGSVA
+1817 
-1830 SFTLSALNDKALT
+1830 
-1843 LVYSTD
+1843 
-1849 GETWAP
+1849 
-1855 MSENPR
+1855 
-1861 LTMTSR
+1861 
-1867 TEVVNGCRYVYGTL
+1867 
-1881 TALEE
+1881 TALCPIVGHPEFF
-1886 VTGAVQYRVR
+1886 AVQ
-1896 ATDGVQNSVTLF
+1896 A
-1908 FSIVTKNRI
+1908 
-1917 QSVAVSGTKYLTQTN
+1917 
-1932 ANYPFSAALTPANS
+1932 
-1946 SEVPTYS
+1946 
-1953 WLIESVG
+1953 
-1960 DVDTYEVV
+1960 
-1968 VLQDRSQVI
+1968 
-1977 RRTDSQLMVEL
+1977 
-1988 QNVNASTVQ
+1988 
-1997 LATGNEL
+1997 
-2004 FGAKNNEVSFT
+2004 
-2015 VRCTVRGSYGSEVSA
+2015 
-2030 AYEVIGHAVFT
+2030 
-2041 PKAVQSYDPEEE
+2041 YDPTKP
-2053 NYNPALVIYLKNNEA
+2053 NYNPAVCIILEQGGLLDRTQLYTDGGNMYIDPVTGNQGLV
-2068 TTGVTLHAYEG
+2068 
-2079 GKGYYMTQ
+2079 MTMD
-2087 QEAAAVTNLGTIN
+2087 EAAAVTTFTPSSSFTPGYFADKTTVIPTNITDCYE
-2100 GLTQIQDV
+2100 QS
-2108 DGVVVESWDGDVN
+2108 ESYD
-2121 TQPYYRFE
+2121 FE
-2129 DFDQWQYFKN
+2129 YFMELKYFKN
-2139 CLNIGNI
+2139 LNWTPPAYRCGYFAGCTKLKDIRLHKGVKNIYVTGFGTPSRLVGHFGGCTSLESAVSVFDNIEDIAERKENNIGNNTGSRYGTFEGCVNLRWELLPKNI
-2146 SNCQVLKT
+2146 KSIGWHCFDGCTNLNIHT
-2154 ITTPSNFSSSN
+2154 LPSTLTHAYGNIPGDWSYVPDTVEVMGYQSPKCTELS
-2165 TRLDLPNSLLTIKVS
+2165 LPNSVNVNNFKGFTGDYITNIQLRDFDGINMSFTHLPNFNNCKNLEGAYFFTHLNVNRISSEAYAQPMFAYTKVK
-2180 EGVMSIPMIQKNS
+2180 SIRNKYDGEVSFGWSFSNANS
-2193 DGLNIYLPKTFGQT
+2193 IL
-2207 DIFSRYGQGFS
+2207 RYAYCKCNS
-2218 TIIAFG
+2218 ITH
-2224 DIHYGGS
+2224 DYGNNWV
-2231 LQEWIN
+2231 LN
-2237 LGLVLRR
+2237 LGNGFIFV
-2244 ADLGNKRYFNDLY
+2244 
-2257 CNNEKITTIPASEA
+2257 
-2271 NRNCW
+2271 
-2276 YSFMSITTI
+2276 I
-2285 EGVVNNLIAYNFA
+2285 E
-2298 GCSNLENITL
+2298 
-2308 SPDITSIP
+2308 
-2316 EYCFYGCGKLNL
+2316 
-2328 TEIPSN
+2328 
-2334 VTSIGANALSGTA
+2334 
-2347 CSFTEIPDSVTSFGS
+2347 SFT
-2362 QSNMPNITAISY
+2362 
-2374 PNTMAAPGGLTNCAN
+2374 
-2389 LRSVFFRKGDESEY
+2389 
-2403 LITTLPYYSGCN
+2403 
-2415 NLKKI
+2415 
-2420 GYENNFINEAIIT
+2420 NFT
-2433 PEETTTIILGDASY
+2433 
-2447 NNTTIKSFCFKGA
+2447 
-2460 TMIPHNWNVSRSLNN
+2460 
-2475 LNVKFISALN
+2475 
-2485 VVNFGNNSGEIY
+2485 
-2497 RDHAKNYIIVGKN
+2497 
-2510 AQVVSVNTYRGS
+2510 SVNISQFDGV
-2522 LNNLFLQTITPP
+2522 LAINVLTPP
-2534 IYTDN
+2534 II
-2539 ATNKRYIPLSTKND
+2539 TNYSRLNKVLVPINSLND
-2553 YSQATSFNA
+2553 YKAATGWSDIA
-2562 SSLTE
+2562 SKIYG
-2567 YDYTND
+2567 YDFATD
-2573 PANIKTAVQESDIVT
+2573 PAHVLTAESYD
-2588 TGIPLANCAIS
+2588 
-2599 INNGT
+2599 
-2604 ATITCTDST
+2604 
-2613 FTSAIP
+2613 
-2619 IKLHYRING
+2619 
-2628 GAWSSPVNSGATFAV
+2628 
-2643 SANDVIEVYATHSLR
+2643 EVDQTKF
-2658 APSNMLKATWDGTN
+2658 PS
-2672 ITYDYTD
+2672 
-2679 IYIAPDD
+2679 
-2686 VDANGLLIE
+2686 

>member
-10 EGDVAVGRNVEIG
+10 EGDVAVGRNVGIG

-29 GKMTV
+29 GNMTV

-117 AASAAAEAAAEA
+117 AAAAAVEAAAA
-129 KTATTATNTAAKNAT
+129 AYTAATNVERATAAANI
-144 TAAGNANTAAKN
+144 AAGAANTAAG
-156 ATTAAGDANTAASNA
+156 AANTAAGA
-171 TTAAGNA
+171 A
-178 NTAANAATTAAEKAE
+178 NTAAANATQVVTKIKAKAFVNVNELLGTT
-193 AALKTI
+193 
-199 DSRLFINANKLLLR
+199 D
-213 SEAMTL
+213 AMTL
-219 SEALKSISS
+219 EEALENIEG
-228 LDKAALYTVNGIV
+228 LADVLLYTVSGVV
-241 LTFLTANGW
+241 LTFLTASGW
-250 KRYQWIGDEW
+250 KRYQWMGAEW
-260 MNIAHWEDISQS
+260 MNPDDWEDISQS
-272 SSGAGFYN
+272 SGGGSGAGFYN

-300 VSKDTSIGATT
+300 VSEDTSIGATT

-336 SDPEADDKFSNPENW
+336 SDPEADDKFSDPENW
-351 AAFESGSG
+351 SAFESGSGG

-367 LKLETNSARELE
+367 LKLETNSERELE

-422 RWTTVATIGS
+422 RWTTVASIGS
-432 FPSTPAGAG
+432 FPSTPAGTG

-453 NGTQYVRFTAKG
+453 NGTQYVRFTARG

-483 MSAEIAT
+483 MRAEIAT
-490 NWGRAFVYDET
+490 NWGRAFVYDEA

-553 LTFEHPQTAEILTI
+553 LTFEHPQTTEILTI

-599 CVNNVKSQ
+599 CVNNVKST

-728 VIHNETSLA
+728 VIRNETSLA
-737 TEAKELQGVWEN
+737 TETKELQGVWEN

-756 WVTEGDVKMLR
+756 WVTDGDVKMLR
-767 LFASSKL
+767 LFAGSKL

-789 LTIEVD
+789 LTIEADV
-795 ARMRNISDEDAAVL
+795 RMRNISDEDAAVL

-855 VNIAPRLN
+855 VNIAPGLN

-982 ETTGNLRLSILN
+982 ETTGNLRVSILN

-1017 LYWNGSWSFNDDSLF
+1017 LYWNGGWSFNDDSLF
-1032 VNDNGDPGV
+1032 VNDNGDEGV
-1041 PYYQLRD
+1041 PWYQLRN

-1120 TPDSEPVFDGMMT
+1120 TPDSEPVFDGLMT

-1157 MMEGSDQ
+1157 MIEGSDQ

-1232 DLQQDAT
+1232 DLQQDAKV
-1239 ADKSYQYFV
+1239 DKSYQYFV

-1330 GMQINKL
+1330 GMQMNKL

-1426 LAAMANL
+1426 LAAMADL

-1734 DGLSGDLS
+1734 DDLSGDLS

-1749 GLQWSGFTAL
+1749 GIRWTNFSEDKLLKLLQFGTCVLQGTIAMNSLSPSTKVAL
-1759 RLVKMCGMGR
+1759 MNMYGNIDDENNSLYVTYPNG
-1769 LVLKGRIAL
+1769 V
-1778 DSNSIS
+1778 SIS
-1784 AEQLATVHNK
+1784 GDKSVIRGGAGDVTITVSIIKYVSDAQIVVNQSGNFFTLVSEGEIQYDPITGSATKQYVYHTETLMGTSTNFSAQATIDGVTYTSRNFNVAGSARITITSAVIK
-1794 LGSLMDSHELE
+1794 KMIDGSLVSGDYYYTENKAAANNEFHIVPNTTDGRNAFVDDQGNPIPTDTYRIEWGISDLPSSLDECY
-1805 LEYTNVINIQMT
+1805 LEYEGIGDNEITKVMKQNAGGVGVEVCRIPKYPNPANKAQWWNSLTFSNYVNEVDAERLGNDPDFRIVANLVITNRTAATIQ
-1817 KTAVTGGDAGSVA
+1817 
-1830 SFTLSALNDKALT
+1830 
-1843 LVYSTD
+1843 
-1849 GETWAP
+1849 
-1855 MSENPR
+1855 
-1861 LTMTSR
+1861 TSLCPIVGHP
-1867 TEVVNGCRYVYGTL
+1867 EFF
-1881 TALEE
+1881 
-1886 VTGAVQYRVR
+1886 AVQ
-1896 ATDGVQNSVTLF
+1896 A
-1908 FSIVTKNRI
+1908 
-1917 QSVAVSGTKYLTQTN
+1917 
-1932 ANYPFSAALTPANS
+1932 
-1946 SEVPTYS
+1946 
-1953 WLIESVG
+1953 
-1960 DVDTYEVV
+1960 
-1968 VLQDRSQVI
+1968 
-1977 RRTDSQLMVEL
+1977 
-1988 QNVNASTVQ
+1988 
-1997 LATGNEL
+1997 
-2004 FGAKNNEVSFT
+2004 
-2015 VRCTVRGSYGSEVSA
+2015 
-2030 AYEVIGHAVFT
+2030 
-2041 PKAVQSYDPEEE
+2041 YDPTKP
-2053 NYNPALVIYLKNNEA
+2053 NYNPAVCIILEQGGLLDRTQLYADGGNMYIDPVTGNQGLV
-2068 TTGVTLHAYEG
+2068 
-2079 GKGYYMTQ
+2079 MTMA
-2087 QEAAAVTNLGTIN
+2087 EAAEVTTFTTSGGWNYGIFGNKT
-2100 GLTQIQDV
+2100 T
-2108 DGVVVESWDGDVN
+2108 VVPTNITDCYEQAESYD
-2121 TQPYYRFE
+2121 FE
-2129 DFDQWQYFKN
+2129 YFLELKYFKN
-2139 CLNIGNI
+2139 LNWDSTNGFCGFFADCTKLKDIRLYKSVKRLVVRGLGTPAHNVGHFAGCVALSASVDVFNNVTYIAGLQENTETTTVNGRVQMGIFRGCTSLSWEILPNNIQHIGYETFTGCTNI
-2146 SNCQVLKT
+2146 NIHTLPSTLTKAYGKIPGDWNYVPDTIQVMGGQSPQCTEL
-2154 ITTPSNFSSSN
+2154 S
-2165 TRLDLPNSLLTIKVS
+2165 LPNS
-2180 EGVMSIPMIQKNS
+2180 
-2193 DGLNIYLPKTFGQT
+2193 
-2207 DIFSRYGQGFS
+2207 
-2218 TIIAFG
+2218 
-2224 DIHYGGS
+2224 
-2231 LQEWIN
+2231 
-2237 LGLVLRR
+2237 
-2244 ADLGNKRYFNDLY
+2244 
-2257 CNNEKITTIPASEA
+2257 A
-2271 NRNCW
+2271 N
-2276 YSFMSITTI
+2276 
-2285 EGVVNNLIAYNFA
+2285 VNNFA
-2298 GCSNLENITL
+2298 GFNSNTITKITFRGLGENDTAAFTQYPSI
-2308 SPDITSIP
+2308 SCTSIIKTKLPKGVTYAKGMVDLVGSDFELYSEDLIQNTGGYNTVLINKKFKFVKLISNALLLNRDLIFSYGYGQRHEIVIFGKYSLTNNIKP
-2316 EYCFYGCGKLNL
+2316 EDRFTVNIFVITATDAVMPFPGRANGTFPTKTIVPQSLLSSYQSATGWVDLASTIFGYDFETDPAHFL
-2328 TEIPSN
+2328 TAKQYSDLDTTQIPS
-2334 VTSIGANALSGTA
+2334 
-2347 CSFTEIPDSVTSFGS
+2347 
-2362 QSNMPNITAISY
+2362 
-2374 PNTMAAPGGLTNCAN
+2374 
-2389 LRSVFFRKGDESEY
+2389 
-2403 LITTLPYYSGCN
+2403 
-2415 NLKKI
+2415 
-2420 GYENNFINEAIIT
+2420 
-2433 PEETTTIILGDASY
+2433 
-2447 NNTTIKSFCFKGA
+2447 
-2460 TMIPHNWNVSRSLNN
+2460 
-2475 LNVKFISALN
+2475 
-2485 VVNFGNNSGEIY
+2485 
-2497 RDHAKNYIIVGKN
+2497 
-2510 AQVVSVNTYRGS
+2510 
-2522 LNNLFLQTITPP
+2522 
-2534 IYTDN
+2534 
-2539 ATNKRYIPLSTKND
+2539 
-2553 YSQATSFNA
+2553 
-2562 SSLTE
+2562 
-2567 YDYTND
+2567 
-2573 PANIKTAVQESDIVT
+2573 
-2588 TGIPLANCAIS
+2588 
-2599 INNGT
+2599 
-2604 ATITCTDST
+2604 
-2613 FTSAIP
+2613 
-2619 IKLHYRING
+2619 
-2628 GAWSSPVNSGATFAV
+2628 
-2643 SANDVIEVYATHSLR
+2643 
-2658 APSNMLKATWDGTN
+2658 
-2672 ITYDYTD
+2672 
-2679 IYIAPDD
+2679 
-2686 VDANGLLIE
+2686 

>member
-1 MSSVKHTEI
+1 MKAIRYT
-10 EGDVAVGRNVEIG
+10 EGD
-23 GKATVR
+23 
-29 GKMTV
+29 
-34 DHDLKVKGDIE
+34 DLKLK
-45 ANDIRANN
+45 IR
-53 KGVFLSVERLT
+53 L
-64 AAYPTP
+64 
-70 EEGWFAGVLETV
+70 
-82 NDEKRIIVYDVE
+82 
-94 NGEWTRTGVELDVE
+94 
-108 LDQSEEAIA
+108 SEEAVPFEIELRTEWPEPVLKCGWDGKDSWGGLQLMEA
-117 AASAAAEAAAEA
+117 NAVACWDAPGLRSGTLSGTLTYITPDETMPDGERRRTVSLVMVQSAEDGGVISAMDPGVSSGDEVPSKPDCFTKKEWESLLSVIGRKADTKALEQLEE
-129 KTATTATNTAAKNAT
+129 KYETLKEDTADGFRTAAQALSDGLGTKL
-144 TAAGNANTAAKN
+144 AKN
-156 ATTAAGDANTAASNA
+156 QG
-171 TTAAGNA
+171 
-178 NTAANAATTAAEKAE
+178 AANAGKVMKVDARGDLVPSQEE
-193 AALKTI
+193 GSVKTV
-199 DSRLFINANKLLLR
+199 S
-213 SEAMTL
+213 
-219 SEALKSISS
+219 
-228 LDKAALYTVNGIV
+228 VNGG
-241 LTFLTANGW
+241 TP
-250 KRYQWIGDEW
+250 KSPDERG
-260 MNIAHWEDISQS
+260 NIDLSTGGN
-272 SSGAGFYN
+272 GAGFYN

-285 PLEEGYYSLDSAVSA
+285 PLEEGHYTLGSAVTA
-300 VSKDTSIGATT
+300 VATDESIGAST

-318 FFDGEKWRYYAY
+318 FWDGEAWRYYAY
-330 QLEYDA
+330 QLPYDA
-336 SDPEADDKFSNPENW
+336 SDPEAADKFSNPENW

-394 IYDSISQSLI
+394 IYDSISQTLI

-432 FPSTPAGAG
+432 FPSTPAGTG

-523 YEVLNSAGTKIKEGS
+523 YEVLNSAGSKIKEGS

-633 FELRD
+633 FELMD

-728 VIHNETSLA
+728 VIRNETSLA
-737 TEAKELQGVWEN
+737 TETKQLQGVWEN

-756 WVTEGDVKMLR
+756 WVTDGGVKMLR
-767 LFASSKL
+767 LFAGSKL

-789 LTIEVD
+789 LTIEADV
-795 ARMRNISDEDAAVL
+795 RMRNISDEDAAVL

-863 VKGRTLNVV
+863 VKGRLLNVV

-982 ETTGNLRLSILN
+982 ETTGNLLVSILN

-1017 LYWNGSWSFNDDSLF
+1017 LYWNGGWSFNDDSLF
-1032 VNDNGDPGV
+1032 VNDNGDEGV
-1041 PYYQLRD
+1041 PWYQLRD

-1120 TPDSEPVFDGMMT
+1120 TPDSEPVFDGLMT

-1157 MMEGSDQ
+1157 MIEGSDQ

-1299 FDGMLAQVKAARVA
+1299 FEGMLAQVKAARVA

-1330 GMQINKL
+1330 GMQMNKL

-1426 LAAMANL
+1426 LAAMADL

-1657 AGVTKLERYYGGGT
+1657 AGVTKLERFYCGGT

-1749 GLQWSGFTAL
+1749 SLQWSGFTAL

-1830 SFTLSALNDKALT
+1830 GFTLSALNDNALT

-1881 TALEE
+1881 TAAEE

-1908 FSIVTKNRI
+1908 FGIVTKNRI

-2030 AYEVIGHAVFT
+2030 AYEVIGHAQFV
-2041 PKAVQSYDPEEE
+2041 PRAVQSYDPEEE
-2053 NYNPALVIYLKNNEA
+2053 NYNPALIIYLKNNESTIGA
-2068 TTGVTLHAYEG
+2068 TLHAYEG

-2087 QEAAAVTNLGTIN
+2087 AEAAAVTNLGTIN
-2100 GLTQIQDV
+2100 GLTHIQDV

-2121 TQPYYRFE
+2121 TQPYYNFVE
-2129 DFDQWQYFKN
+2129 FNEWKYFNKITSVNLVN
-2139 CLNIGNI
+2139 CSYLVNITVPNTFNCGLNN
-2146 SNCQVLKT
+2146 
-2154 ITTPSNFSSSN
+2154 NFF
-2165 TRLDLPNSLLTIKVS
+2165 PNSLKIVKIP
-2180 EGVMSIPMIQKNS
+2180 EGVSTLPNAGGYGY
-2193 DGLNIYLPKTFGQT
+2193 GLFNGKQLDEIYIPKT
-2207 DIFSRYGQGFS
+2207 
-2218 TIIAFG
+2218 
-2224 DIHYGGS
+2224 
-2231 LQEWIN
+2231 IN
-2237 LGLVLRR
+2237 LQSYSQQMLNHCSVKKFYFSGTFEEYC
-2244 ADLGNKRYFNDLY
+2244 NKIFIDSRNLSVNSGWDLY
-2257 CNNEKITTIPASEA
+2257 CKGELTTSADAQVLQNNPYALSRIKSLTEITNLDKISTIPDLAF
-2271 NRNCW
+2271 
-2276 YSFMSITTI
+2276 YF
-2285 EGVVNNLIAYNFA
+2285 
-2298 GCSNLENITL
+2298 CSNINI
-2308 SPDITSIP
+2308 
-2316 EYCFYGCGKLNL
+2316 

-2334 VTSIGANALSGTA
+2334 ITSIGANALSGTA
-2347 CSFTEIPDSVTSFGS
+2347 CSFTEIPDTVTSFG
-2362 QSNMPNITAISY
+2362 QQNNMPNITDISY
-2374 PNTMAAPGGLTNCAN
+2374 PNTMAAPGEFTYCAN
-2389 LRSVFFRKGDESEY
+2389 LRSVFFRKKETDSEY
-2403 LITTLPYYSGCN
+2403 YIISINAFTGCN
-2415 NLKKI
+2415 KLTKV
-2420 GYENNFINEAIIT
+2420 GYGDKFLNDTYILPSSVTNASVYKDEDGNRYKNIIIPGVT
-2433 PEETTTIILGDASY
+2433 QLYFVSY
-2447 NNTTIKSFCFKGA
+2447 NHNIGNLNANLVNIKNVISFNSSRLSFNGTIKYLLYNFV
-2460 TMIPHNWNVSRSLNN
+2460 NVNETNR
-2475 LNVKFISALN
+2475 
-2485 VVNFGNNSGEIY
+2485 G
-2497 RDHAKNYIIVGKN
+2497 YI
-2510 AQVVSVNTYRGS
+2510 
-2522 LNNLFLQTITPP
+2522 NNLFITKNVPTTINNS
-2534 IYTDN
+2534 IVSMFLNISKAFID
-2539 ATNKRYIPLSTKND
+2539 ISTKLLF
-2553 YSQATSFNA
+2553 SQATNWNT
-2562 SSLTE
+2562 LTSKLIE

-2573 PANIKTAVQESDIVT
+2573 PAHIKTAIQESDIVT
-2588 TGIPLANCAIS
+2588 TGIPLINCAIS

-2613 FTSAIP
+2613 LTSAIP
-2619 IKLHYRING
+2619 IKLHYRVNG

-2658 APSNMLKATWDGTN
+2658 APSNMLKATYDGTN

>member
-1 MSSVKHTEI
+1 MKAIRYT
-10 EGDVAVGRNVEIG
+10 EGD
-23 GKATVR
+23 
-29 GKMTV
+29 
-34 DHDLKVKGDIE
+34 DLKLK
-45 ANDIRANN
+45 IR
-53 KGVFLSVERLT
+53 L
-64 AAYPTP
+64 
-70 EEGWFAGVLETV
+70 
-82 NDEKRIIVYDVE
+82 
-94 NGEWTRTGVELDVE
+94 
-108 LDQSEEAIA
+108 SEEAVPFEIELRTEWPEPILKCGWDGKDSWGGLQLMEA
-117 AASAAAEAAAEA
+117 NAVACWDAPGLRSGTLSGTLTYITPDETMPDGERRRTVSLVMVQSAEEGGVISAMDPGVSGGDEVPPKPDCFTKKEWESLLSVIGRKADTKALEQLEE
-129 KTATTATNTAAKNAT
+129 KYETLKEDTADGFRTAAQSLSDGLGT
-144 TAAGNANTAAKN
+144 RLAKN
-156 ATTAAGDANTAASNA
+156 QG
-171 TTAAGNA
+171 
-178 NTAANAATTAAEKAE
+178 AANAGKVMKVDARGDLVPSQEE
-193 AALKTI
+193 GSVKTV
-199 DSRLFINANKLLLR
+199 S
-213 SEAMTL
+213 
-219 SEALKSISS
+219 
-228 LDKAALYTVNGIV
+228 VNGG
-241 LTFLTANGW
+241 TP
-250 KRYQWIGDEW
+250 KSPDERG
-260 MNIAHWEDISQS
+260 NIDLSTGGN
-272 SSGAGFYN
+272 GAGFYN

-285 PLEEGYYSLDSAVSA
+285 PLGEGHYTLGSAVAA
-300 VSKDTSIGATT
+300 VATDESIGVST

-318 FFDGEKWRYYAY
+318 FYDGEKWCYYAY
-330 QLEYDA
+330 QLPYDA
-336 SDPEADDKFSNPENW
+336 SDPEAADKFSNPENW

-359 GGTVNQYV
+359 GGGTVSQYV
-367 LKLETNSARELE
+367 LKLETNSPRELE

-394 IYDSISQSLI
+394 IYDSISQTLI

-422 RWTTVATIGS
+422 RWTNVATIGS
-432 FPSTPAGAG
+432 FPSTPAGTG

-633 FELRD
+633 FELMD

-728 VIHNETSLA
+728 VIRNETSLA
-737 TEAKELQGVWEN
+737 TETKQLQGVWEN

-756 WVTEGDVKMLR
+756 WVTDGDVKMLR
-767 LFASSKL
+767 LFAGSNL

-789 LTIEVD
+789 LTIEADV
-795 ARMRNISDEDAAVL
+795 RMRNISDEDAAVL

-887 SADRFWDGSGSGGIQ
+887 SADRFWDGSGSGGIK

-982 ETTGNLRLSILN
+982 ETTGNLRVSILN

-1017 LYWNGSWSFNDDSLF
+1017 LYWNGGWSFNDDSLF
-1032 VNDNGDPGV
+1032 VNDNGDEGV
-1041 PYYQLRD
+1041 PWYQLRD

-1120 TPDSEPVFDGMMT
+1120 TPDSEPVFDGLMT

-1157 MMEGSDQ
+1157 MIEGSDQ

-1294 PSSAD
+1294 PTSAD
-1299 FDGMLAQVKAARVA
+1299 FEGMLAQVKAARIA

-1330 GMQINKL
+1330 GMQMNKL
-1337 MAASD
+1337 FAASD

-1426 LAAMANL
+1426 LAAMADL

-1553 RYPTGSSAPKRCES
+1553 RYPTGYSAPKRCES

-1749 GLQWSGFTAL
+1749 SLQWSGFTAL

-1805 LEYTNVINIQMT
+1805 LEYTNVVNIQMT

-1830 SFTLSALNDKALT
+1830 GFTLSALNDNALT

-1881 TALEE
+1881 TAAEE

-1896 ATDGVQNSVTLF
+1896 ATDGVQNSVTRF

-2015 VRCTVRGSYGSEVSA
+2015 VRCTVRGSYGSEASA
-2030 AYEVIGHAVFT
+2030 AYEVIGHAQFV
-2041 PKAVQSYDPEEE
+2041 PRAVQSYDPEEE
-2053 NYNPALVIYLKNNEA
+2053 NYNPALIIYLKNNES
-2068 TTGVTLHAYEG
+2068 TTGATLHAYES

-2087 QEAAAVTNLGTIN
+2087 QEAAAVTTLGTIN

-2108 DGVVVESWDGDVN
+2108 DGAVVESWDGDVN

-2129 DFDQWQYFKN
+2129 NFDQYKYFNNVRQLVNVYDCTYLKYITIHSN
-2139 CLNIGNI
+2139 VI
-2146 SNCQVLKT
+2146 SNQNMFPASLVRVIYENGCVVGHYINFAAIPAGQLDVYMPTT
-2154 ITTPSNFSSSN
+2154 INMSNQTSFMLSCRAKRVYFAGSINDWLN
-2165 TRLDLPNSLLTIKVS
+2165 T
-2180 EGVMSIPMIQKNS
+2180 Q
-2193 DGLNIYLPKTFGQT
+2193 
-2207 DIFSRYGQGFS
+2207 IFPQHSYNNYDRYA
-2218 TIIAFG
+2218 AF
-2224 DIHYGGS
+2224 
-2231 LQEWIN
+2231 N
-2237 LGLVLRR
+2237 P
-2244 ADLGNKRYFNDLY
+2244 FDLY
-2257 CNNEKITTIPASEA
+2257 CNNTLITEISAEDLENAQYPTNIS
-2271 NRNCW
+2271 RCG
-2276 YSFMSITTI
+2276 SLQRIT
-2285 EGVVNNLIAYNFA
+2285 GSVNILQSYMFTA
-2298 GCSNLENITL
+2298 CSNLENITL

-2316 EYCFYGCGKLNL
+2316 EYCFYGCSKLNL

-2334 VTSIGANALSGTA
+2334 ITSIGANALSGTA
-2347 CSFTEIPDSVTSFGS
+2347 CSFTEIPDSITSFGD
-2362 QSNMPNITAISY
+2362 QNNMPNITAISY
-2374 PNTMAAPGGLTNCAN
+2374 PNTMAAPGGFTNCSN
-2389 LRSVFFRKGDESEY
+2389 LRSVYFRKGDESEY
-2403 LITTLPYYSGCN
+2403 CITDVSDFVGCT
-2415 NLKKI
+2415 NLTKL
-2420 GYENNFINEAIIT
+2420 GYGENGVTFIEGAAIIPLDVT
-2433 PEETTTIILGDASY
+2433 CHITS
-2447 NNTTIKSFCFKGA
+2447 
-2460 TMIPHNWNVSRSLNN
+2460 
-2475 LNVKFISALN
+2475 
-2485 VVNFGNNSGEIY
+2485 NNSKLYSLRNLVGGFTFY
-2497 RDHAKNYIIVGKN
+2497 DTFTMPPKDYIRTKIFTTKKVPESDLCFMWVISPTSGSVGWG
-2510 AQVVSVNTYRGS
+2510 QRGVNMS
-2522 LNNLFLQTITPP
+2522 FWCLQDITPP
-2534 IYTDN
+2534 SVGTSNIGVKIIIIPKNSKSDYSI
-2539 ATNKRYIPLSTKND
+2539 ATNWSNNINKIV
-2553 YSQATSFNA
+2553 
-2562 SSLTE
+2562 E
-2567 YDYTND
+2567 YDYSLDAAKIAKAYHIND
-2573 PANIKTAVQESDIVT
+2573 VIQNN
-2588 TGIPLANCAIS
+2588 IPLANCTIS

-2604 ATITCTDST
+2604 ATITCIDST
-2613 FTSAIP
+2613 FISGFP

-2658 APSNMLKATWDGTN
+2658 APSNMLKATYDGTD

>member
-1749 GLQWSGFTAL
+1749 GIRWTNFSEDKLLKLLQFGTCILQGTIAMNSLSPSTKITLMNMYGNIDDENNSLYVTYPNGVSISGDKTVIRGGAGDVTITVSIIKYVDDAQITIRQTGNFFT
-1759 RLVKMCGMGR
+1759 LVSEGEIQYDPVTGSATKQYVYHTETLMGTSTNFSAQAVIDGVTYTSRNFNVAGTVRITITSAVIKKMVDGSLVDGSYYYTEDKAAENNTFYIVPNTTDGR
-1769 LVLKGRIAL
+1769 NAFVDDQGNPIPTDTYRIEWGISDLPSSL
-1778 DSNSIS
+1778 DECYLEYEGIGDNEVVKVMKQNVGGAGVEICRMPKYPNPANKAQWWNSITFS
-1784 AEQLATVHNK
+1784 SYVNEVDAER
-1794 LGSLMDSHELE
+1794 LGNDPDFKIVANLIVTNRTAAAIQTSLCPIVGHPE
-1805 LEYTNVINIQMT
+1805 
-1817 KTAVTGGDAGSVA
+1817 
-1830 SFTLSALNDKALT
+1830 FF
-1843 LVYSTD
+1843 
-1849 GETWAP
+1849 
-1855 MSENPR
+1855 
-1861 LTMTSR
+1861 
-1867 TEVVNGCRYVYGTL
+1867 
-1881 TALEE
+1881 
-1886 VTGAVQYRVR
+1886 AVQ
-1896 ATDGVQNSVTLF
+1896 A
-1908 FSIVTKNRI
+1908 
-1917 QSVAVSGTKYLTQTN
+1917 
-1932 ANYPFSAALTPANS
+1932 
-1946 SEVPTYS
+1946 
-1953 WLIESVG
+1953 
-1960 DVDTYEVV
+1960 
-1968 VLQDRSQVI
+1968 
-1977 RRTDSQLMVEL
+1977 
-1988 QNVNASTVQ
+1988 
-1997 LATGNEL
+1997 
-2004 FGAKNNEVSFT
+2004 
-2015 VRCTVRGSYGSEVSA
+2015 
-2030 AYEVIGHAVFT
+2030 
-2041 PKAVQSYDPEEE
+2041 YDPTKP
-2053 NYNPALVIYLKNNEA
+2053 NYNPAVCVILEQGGLLDRTQLYTDGGNMYIDPVTGNQGLV
-2068 TTGVTLHAYEG
+2068 
-2079 GKGYYMTQ
+2079 MTMD
-2087 QEAAAVTNLGTIN
+2087 EAAVVTDSNLYKKGDTQIYRISIFQNKTTVTPTNITDCYEQAESYNFEYFYEFRFFKNVELDFRFNHIN
-2100 GLTQIQDV
+2100 G
-2108 DGVVVESWDGDVN
+2108 GVWNAVAYGLFRSCS
-2121 TQPYYRFE
+2121 
-2129 DFDQWQYFKN
+2129 K
-2139 CLNIGNI
+2139 
-2146 SNCQVLKT
+2146 LK
-2154 ITTPSNFSSSN
+2154 
-2165 TRLDLPNSLLTIKVS
+2165 DL
-2180 EGVMSIPMIQKNS
+2180 
-2193 DGLNIYLPKTFGQT
+2193 YLPKNMKYLRSYNNSGGTIQSHFYNCTSLIAPASRFNNIISIGDVGGGNHYGSVFGNCTALQWETLPENVSFIGYTTFDGCTNLNIHTIPSALTHIYCAIPGDWDYVPDTIQEMEGQYPQCT
-2207 DIFSRYGQGFS
+2207 ELSLPYGTQLSNFGGFS
-2218 TIIAFG
+2218 SNIITNVVFRKG
-2224 DIHYGGS
+2224 DK
-2231 LQEWIN
+2231 E
-2237 LGLVLRR
+2237 
-2244 ADLGNKRYFNDLY
+2244 
-2257 CNNEKITTIPASEA
+2257 T
-2271 NRNCW
+2271 
-2276 YSFMSITTI
+2276 
-2285 EGVVNNLIAYNFA
+2285 
-2298 GCSNLENITL
+2298 
-2308 SPDITSIP
+2308 
-2316 EYCFYGCGKLNL
+2316 
-2328 TEIPSN
+2328 
-2334 VTSIGANALSGTA
+2334 
-2347 CSFTEIPDSVTSFGS
+2347 
-2362 QSNMPNITAISY
+2362 ISY
-2374 PNTMAAPGGLTNCAN
+2374 KLPKFNNCAN
-2389 LRSVFFRKGDESEY
+2389 LEVLNPPDIVNAFNGGISGTKIKFFSLGCDKLHNLSVGNKLADIDNSNLKFLRV
-2403 LITTLPYYSGCN
+2403 IAN
-2415 NLKKI
+2415 NLMCQGAQNDFYI
-2420 GYENNFINEAIIT
+2420 YRPPFDIVVFNINDITNQSGVQQTFDFNFRQWGGKVAFNIDTPPAWSFRGTNAAITIYVPINSLSAYQA
-2433 PEETTTIILGDASY
+2433 AS
-2447 NNTTIKSFCFKGA
+2447 
-2460 TMIPHNWNVSRSLNN
+2460 NWNS
-2475 LNVKFISALN
+2475 
-2485 VVNFGNNSGEIY
+2485 GNKTLKGYDFELDEAHLLS
-2497 RDHAKNYIIVGKN
+2497 
-2510 AQVVSVNTYRGS
+2510 
-2522 LNNLFLQTITPP
+2522 
-2534 IYTDN
+2534 
-2539 ATNKRYIPLSTKND
+2539 ATNYNELDLS
-2553 YSQATSFNA
+2553 
-2562 SSLTE
+2562 
-2567 YDYTND
+2567 
-2573 PANIKTAVQESDIVT
+2573 
-2588 TGIPLANCAIS
+2588 
-2599 INNGT
+2599 
-2604 ATITCTDST
+2604 
-2613 FTSAIP
+2613 
-2619 IKLHYRING
+2619 KL
-2628 GAWSSPVNSGATFAV
+2628 
-2643 SANDVIEVYATHSLR
+2643 
-2658 APSNMLKATWDGTN
+2658 PS
-2672 ITYDYTD
+2672 
-2679 IYIAPDD
+2679 
-2686 VDANGLLIE
+2686 

>member
-1 MSSVKHTEI
+1 MKAIRYTEGDDLKLKIRTSDEAVPFEI
-10 EGDVAVGRNVEIG
+10 ELRTEWPEPILRCGWDGESCWGGLQLRVGYAVASWDTPGLRSGTLSGRLTYMTPDETMPD
-23 GKATVR
+23 GKQRRTVTLV
-29 GKMTV
+29 MV
-34 DHDLKVKGDIE
+34 Q
-45 ANDIRANN
+45 
-53 KGVFLSVERLT
+53 SVEESGVVDAIDPEMWDIYKPPTKPDCFTDKEWQELLFAIGRKADAKDLERLQT
-64 AAYPTP
+64 TF
-70 EEGWFAGVLETV
+70 EEFENENREALRNLNEAMARKAGTDDLA
-82 NDEKRIIVYDVE
+82 NK
-94 NGEWTRTGVELDVE
+94 LD
-108 LDQSEEAIA
+108 
-117 AASAAAEAAAEA
+117 
-129 KTATTATNTAAKNAT
+129 KNQ
-144 TAAGNANTAAKN
+144 G
-156 ATTAAGDANTAASNA
+156 
-171 TTAAGNA
+171 
-178 NTAANAATTAAEKAE
+178 AANAGKVMKVNPQGVLVPAEEGGKV
-193 AALKTI
+193 KTV
-199 DSRLFINANKLLLR
+199 S
-213 SEAMTL
+213 
-219 SEALKSISS
+219 
-228 LDKAALYTVNGIV
+228 VNGGSAISPDPQGNIN
-241 LTFLTANGW
+241 LS
-250 KRYQWIGDEW
+250 IG
-260 MNIAHWEDISQS
+260 
-272 SSGAGFYN
+272 GAGFYN

-285 PLEEGYYSLDSAVSA
+285 PLESGHYTLGSAVTA
-300 VSKDTSIGATT
+300 VAMDSGIKAETK
-311 RNGMILQ
+311 NGMILQ
-318 FFDGEKWRYYAY
+318 FYDGEKWCYYAY

-336 SDPEADDKFSNPENW
+336 DDPEADDKFSDPDNW
-351 AAFESGSG
+351 SAFESGSG
-359 GGTVNQYV
+359 GGGTASQYV

-385 SVNLRFSSQ
+385 SVNLRFTSQ
-394 IYDSISQSLI
+394 MYDSIGHTLT

-412 TIERQMEGAG
+412 TIELQMEGAG
-422 RWTTVATIGS
+422 RWTTVGTIGS
-432 FPSTPAGAG
+432 FPSSAAGAG
-441 NYRTVDLSPYLQ
+441 NYRTIDLSPYLQ
-453 NGTQYVRFTAKG
+453 NGTQYVRFTARG

-490 NWGRAFVYDET
+490 NWGRAFVYDEA
-501 VASSGTIA
+501 VASSANIT

-523 YEVLNSAGTKIKEGS
+523 YEVLNSAGTKIREGS

-545 YVESAYTG
+545 YVESAFTG
-553 LTFEHPQTAEILTI
+553 LTFEHPQTVEICTV

-588 VSTVASSAVLL
+588 ASTTESDAVLL
-599 CVNNVKSQ
+599 CVNNVKSS

-624 GALTGSVVG
+624 GALTGTVVG
-633 FELRD
+633 FELTD

-684 VSVGGVLMRTLT
+684 VIVGGVPMRTLT
-696 YSVDNS
+696 YSVDNT
-702 NNFAPTAG
+702 NDFAPTVG
-710 ANFVLMPSSRS
+710 ANFILMPSGRS

-728 VIHNETSLA
+728 VIHNETSVA
-737 TEAKELQGVWEN
+737 TEARVLQGVWEN

-756 WVTEGDVKMLR
+756 WVTEGGVKMLR
-767 LFASSKL
+767 LFAGSKL
-774 TIPFECYSNTTQENG
+774 TIPFECYSNTTQDNG

-809 KIGKEVNGQFVGLIL
+809 KIGKEVNGQFTGLIL

-855 VNIAPRLN
+855 VNIAPGLN

-872 RLFVNDKINREFTFT
+872 RLFVNDKINREITFT
-887 SADRFWDGSGSGGIQ
+887 SADRFWDGASSGGIQ

-928 LNDVVAA
+928 LNDVTAA
-935 ESDIEKKKALIEANN
+935 ESDIGKKKALIAANN

-982 ETTGNLRLSILN
+982 ETTGNLRVSMTG
-994 DLIHSGRFN
+994 DPVHSGRFN
-1003 NMKCKGQGTSSKRY
+1003 HMNCKGQGTSSKRY
-1017 LYWNGSWSFNDDSLF
+1017 LQWNGSWSFNDDSLF
-1032 VNDNGDPGV
+1032 VNDNGDEGV
-1041 PYYQLRD
+1041 PWYQLRD

-1062 ASSPQSHKEGMCD
+1062 ASSPQSHKAGMCD

-1082 ALFDGSAGWEPSG
+1082 QIFDGTSGWEPSG

-1120 TPDSEPVFDGMMT
+1120 TPDSEPVFNGLMT

-1157 MMEGSDQ
+1157 MIEGSDQ

-1175 FEDEVSYN
+1175 FEDEVGYN

-1209 FIEAFNTCYKYST
+1209 FIDAHNTCYKYST
-1222 RINYYNGRLD
+1222 RIRYYNGRLD
-1232 DLQQDAT
+1232 DLQLDAA
-1239 ADKSYQYFV
+1239 ADKSYQHFI

-1269 NAGTTKTNGA
+1269 NAGVTKTNGA
-1279 YDAVNLNEQLGLHLD
+1279 YDAVNLNEQLGLGLN

-1299 FDGMLAQVKAARVA
+1299 FEGMLASVKAARIA

-1318 AGNHFHVNDTLY
+1318 AGNHFHVNDTLF

-1337 MAASD
+1337 FGASD

-1375 GQKQKPYWVEEHDYD
+1375 GQKQKPYWVEEHDFD
-1390 SRPQFNGYFWAAS
+1390 NRPQFNGYFWAAS

-1426 LAAMANL
+1426 LSAMANL

-1441 VMGCFDRYFFKIQN
+1441 VMGCFERYFFKIQN

-1497 ECEKEWVRRRIVYIA
+1497 ECEKEWVRQRIVYIA

-1526 YRQLNSA
+1526 FRQLNSA
-1533 TYKLRPAMKMYMYMQ
+1533 SYQLKPAIKMYMYMQ

-1553 RYPTGSSAPKRCES
+1553 RYPTGCNAPKRCEA
-1567 GEEVTIV
+1567 GETVTIV

-1601 VTGSTAFANGKRLA
+1601 VTGSTSFANGKRLA

-1629 RPSAVASFPAN
+1629 QPSAIASFPPN

-1649 AVPSVGSL
+1649 EVPSIGSL
-1657 AGVTKLERYYGGGT
+1657 SGATKLERFLSGGT
-1671 AITSL
+1671 AYTSL
-1676 TLPQTNLLTDVELN
+1676 VLPQTNLLTDVELDSV
-1690 EQLQTL
+1690 LQTL

-1705 HFVFTPTALRSLTSG
+1705 HFEFTPTSLRSLTSG
-1720 RCNVIDQQFVENWL
+1720 RCNVIDQAFVEAWV

-1742 GYELEMD
+1742 GYELDMD
-1749 GLQWSGFTAL
+1749 GLEWRGFAAA
-1759 RLVKMCGMGR
+1759 RLVQMCEMGR

-1817 KTAVTGGDAGSVA
+1817 KTAVTGGDEGSVA
-1830 SFTLSALNDKALT
+1830 NFTLSALNDNALT

-1849 GETWAP
+1849 GVTWLP

-1881 TALEE
+1881 TAEEE

-1908 FSIVTKNRI
+1908 FGIVTKNRI
-1917 QSVAVSGTKYLTQTN
+1917 QSVAVSGTKYLTQAN
-1932 ANYPFSAALTPANS
+1932 ANYTFSAALTPANS

-1960 DVDTYEVV
+1960 DVDTYEVEVTQLYSRV
-1968 VLQDRSQVI
+1968 VRRSDNAVMI
-1977 RRTDSQLMVEL
+1977 EL
-1988 QNVNASTVQ
+1988 PNANAASVH
-1997 LATGNEL
+1997 LATGNEMMA
-2004 FGAKNNEVSFT
+2004 AKNNDTSFT
-2015 VRCTVRGSYGSEVSA
+2015 VQCTVRGMYGSEVSA
-2030 AYEVIGHAVFT
+2030 VYEVVGHAQFT

-2068 TTGVTLHAYEG
+2068 TTGVTLHEETFQDG
-2079 GKGYYMTQ
+2079 SRGFYMTQ
-2087 QEAAAVTNLGTIN
+2087 AEAATVTNLGTIN
-2100 GLTQIQDV
+2100 GLTEIQDSN
-2108 DGVVVESWDGDVN
+2108 GYVVESHEDGVLN
-2121 TQPYYRFE
+2121 PAYYRFE
-2129 DFDQWQYFKN
+2129 DFDQFKYFVSIARIDVRNCSLLKRITYAANQGPTGQFWPNSIRRIVFLTGNSCSFARHDTMAQYT
-2139 CLNIGNI
+2139 CDELH
-2146 SNCQVLKT
+2146 
-2154 ITTPSNFSSSN
+2154 
-2165 TRLDLPNSLLTIKVS
+2165 LPNTVDIADGENGFLCQLKVNKIYFDGSVS
-2180 EGVMSIPMIQKNS
+2180 EWMNRRVLPRSIQM
-2193 DGLNIYLPKTFGQT
+2193 DRYLNTQNF
-2207 DIFSRYGQGFS
+2207 
-2218 TIIAFG
+2218 A
-2224 DIHYGGS
+2224 
-2231 LQEWIN
+2231 
-2237 LGLVLRR
+2237 
-2244 ADLGNKRYFNDLY
+2244 GNTPFDLY
-2257 CNNEKITTIPASEA
+2257 CKGEKITEISASIINEA
-2271 NRNCW
+2271 TFKRNLHRCK
-2276 YSFMSITTI
+2276 SLTTI
-2285 EGVVNNLIAYNFA
+2285 TGVVDSLTNMMFLR
-2298 GCSNLENITL
+2298 CTNLENINV
-2308 SPDITSIP
+2308 SNSVTSIP
-2316 EYCFYGCGKLNL
+2316 EYCFYNCNKLDVFLSNNHA
-2328 TEIPSN
+2328 IPSN
-2334 VTSIGANALSGTA
+2334 ITSIAANALSGTA
-2347 CSFTEIPDSVTSFGS
+2347 CSFTEIPDSLTNLGN
-2362 QSNMPNITAISY
+2362 QNNMPNITAISY
-2374 PNTMAAPGGLTNCAN
+2374 PNTMTTNPGGFSNCSNLESIYFRANESEEFTMTTFIPPAAAPKLSKVGYGEDGVTFRNNTLILPGSVTTIGGTDMGTSLIKNVRIEGLVNITSDSWLVRIMAN
-2389 LRSVFFRKGDESEY
+2389 
-2403 LITTLPYYSGCN
+2403 N
-2415 NLKKI
+2415 
-2420 GYENNFINEAIIT
+2420 ENN
-2433 PEETTTIILGDASY
+2433 PKLAS
-2447 NNTTIKSFCFKGA
+2447 
-2460 TMIPHNWNVSRSLNN
+2460 L
-2475 LNVKFISALN
+2475 
-2485 VVNFGNNSGEIY
+2485 
-2497 RDHAKNYIIVGKN
+2497 KN
-2510 AQVVSVNTYRGS
+2510 
-2522 LNNLFLQTITPP
+2522 
-2534 IYTDN
+2534 
-2539 ATNKRYIPLSTKND
+2539 
-2553 YSQATSFNA
+2553 
-2562 SSLTE
+2562 
-2567 YDYTND
+2567 
-2573 PANIKTAVQESDIVT
+2573 PANIQGNAGCTPEYFYVGGMPANFNLGNWGRGNVNHLFVNIEIPPNVPSALQCVRILIPTGKRSIYATASYWSTVISKFIEYNFGLDRANIKEAKSVDDIIVT
-2588 TGIPLANCAIS
+2588 GVPLNNCGLSIS
-2599 INNGT
+2599 GNT
-2604 ATITCTDST
+2604 ATITCTDNT
-2613 FTSAIP
+2613 FASAVA

-2628 GAWSSPVNSGATFAV
+2628 GSWSIPVNSGATFAV
-2643 SANDVIEVYATHSLR
+2643 SANDTIEVYATHNLR
-2658 APSNMLKATWDGTN
+2658 GPSNMLKATWNGSA
-2672 ITYDYTD
+2672 ISYDYTNV
-2679 IYIAPDD
+2679 YIDPD
-2686 VDANGLLIE
+2686 NLPS